1 MPIAAT
7 VLRDGAPD
15 YDAPAERKPGEF
27 ARSRTGAP
35 WVVDASRMTDSKLK
49 LAELIALCAEHG
61 IEVPPKPKV
70 ARLKELLG
78 DLAKRGTKVQYG
90 RPSSL
95 GKQIENTTNL
105 QKWSERAVALGAY
118 LGVQE
123 LCETLSTLSDQQLNL
138 DDEQARE
145 LLDATAVRAKNRA
158 QAGIAAERGTHGHEL
173 TEDHDNEVDWVR
185 RAERGEDLGLPLDVQ
200 SALVAAWQKMLVE
213 YDLEILAVE
222 TTCVD
227 DVWRQAG
234 TLDRIARLRKDLRFI
249 QPTGEI
255 VVVPA
260 GTVLILD
267 IKTGKLR
274 LDQAGFVS
282 YWHGYSVQ
290 LASYAQSVPYDP
302 DTDTRSTWEEVLA

>member
-7 VLRDGAPD
+7 VLREGAPD
-15 YDAPAERKPGEF
+15 YDQPAERRPGEF
-27 ARSRTGAP
+27 QRHAKTGAP
-35 WVVDASRMTDSKLK
+35 FVADPVRTTKRDGKKAD
-49 LAELIALCAEHG
+49 LIAECAKAGYE
-61 IEVPPKPKV
+61 IPEKATV
-70 ARLKELLG
+70 AQLHELLG
-78 DLAKRGTKVQYG
+78 GRPCKVQYG

-173 TEDHDNEVDWVR
+173 TEDHDNEVDWVG
-185 RAERGEDLGLPLDVQ
+185 RAERGEDLGIPKAVAD
-200 SALVAAWQKMLVE
+200 ALVAAWAKMLVE
-213 YDLEILAVE
+213 FDLEILAVE
-222 TTCVD
+222 TKCVD

-274 LDQAGFVS
+274 LDAGGFVS